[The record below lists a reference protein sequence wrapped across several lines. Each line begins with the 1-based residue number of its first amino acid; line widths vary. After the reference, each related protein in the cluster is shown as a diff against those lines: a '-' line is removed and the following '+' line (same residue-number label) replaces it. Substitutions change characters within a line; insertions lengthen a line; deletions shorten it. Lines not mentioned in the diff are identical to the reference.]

1 MPEFPDISETESWV
15 VRTTLRERYG
25 EDKELLLADAE
36 IRLEP
41 SDRTTTAVPTFFWSA
56 DDCHFVIFKAGE
68 KRYRCQFFYR
78 GFQQY
83 GTGIR
88 EYDDLAECVVAVL
101 QAQADHAAEEAGH
114 IAQRRRG

>member
-1 MPEFPDISETESWV
+1 MRNIPDITDTEMWI

-25 EDKELLLADAE
+25 TDQEVHLADSE

-41 SDRTTTAVPTFFWSA
+41 SDRETTSVPTLLWEDNS
-56 DDCHFVIFKAGE
+56 CHLVIFKSGE
-68 KRYRCQFFYR
+68 KNYRCLFYYR

-88 EYDDLAECVVAVL
+88 EYDDLAECVVGLL
-101 QAQADHAAEEAGH
+101 QAQADHTAQEAGD
-114 IAQRRRG
+114 ITRRRR